1 MEKKVN
7 VRFAISLAMIFIA
20 CGIAGLALPH
30 LGAPRWL
37 IWAVSL
43 VAAWAILAKRH
54 PVQRNS
60 DAG

>member
-1 MEKKVN
+1 MSI
-7 VRFAISLAMIFIA
+7 RFAISLALIIVA
-20 CGIAGLALPH
+20 CGIAGLGLPY

-54 PVQRNS
+54 PVQR
-60 DAG
+60 DPDMD